1 MFKPPLHKSSV
12 CRDIILEHSLHLK
25 KLSRVSSRIDN
36 SSPKKMTHV
45 YKNSKGKYLEKTVK
59 ESILSTNKILV
70 DKLLK
75 VSSRENSTCKSR
87 KNAVSQ
93 SRSRKNGEIFRI
105 TCENFRILNKIKTSR
120 PYYSSEKMKKEY
132 RFSSTL
138 KKMISQNAGRVPRVM
153 NFTQFEF
160 NNDLAGA
167 RSSKNF
173 AATTQYEF

>member
-1 MFKPPLHKSSV
+1 M
-12 CRDIILEHSLHLK
+12 I
-25 KLSRVSSRIDN
+25 
-36 SSPKKMTHV
+36 HV
-45 YKNSKGKYLEKTVK
+45 YKNSKGKYLEKTEK
-59 ESILSTNKILV
+59 ELILSSNKILV

-75 VSSRENSTCKSR
+75 VSLRGNSTCKGR

-93 SRSRKNGEIFRI
+93 SRSRKNEEISRI

-153 NFTQFEF
+153 NFTQLDF
-160 NNDLAGA
+160 NKELGGA